1 MSNAK
6 AHSERGRVERRI
18 RALRESLE
26 KLGVSTTVPMTC
38 MQWDTLFSRIS
49 NALDNLPLARGD
61 NTNGSALGYE
71 IINFNRL
78 KLGRNNSRSLEG
90 YGIDLDMSSNF
101 TKILDR
107 NRSVYQQWYQT
118 FIDNVHL
125 LNLRPNKWL
134 KSGRLPVSGD
144 IVLFVFNDG
153 NCAKESICW
162 KLGKVV
168 DVTGTK
174 VTLKYSIRAKTEQIL
189 VRSVRDISIVYS
201 VGEMLSNTVDHF
213 NECVKSSQLSQDP
226 EN

>member
-1 MSNAK
+1 M
-6 AHSERGRVERRI
+6 ERRI
-18 RALRESLE
+18 HALRESLE

-38 MQWDTLFSRIS
+38 MQWETLFSRIS
-49 NALDNLPLARGD
+49 NALDNLPLARRD
-61 NTNGSALGYE
+61 NSTGSALGYE
-71 IINFNRL
+71 IITPNRL
-78 KLGRNNSRSLEG
+78 KLGRNNTRSLEG
-90 YGIDLDMSSNF
+90 NEIDLDMSSNF

-107 NRSVYQQWYQT
+107 NRSIYQQLYQT

-134 KSGRLPVSGD
+134 KSGRLPLSGD

-168 DVTGTK
+168 DVLGTK
-174 VTLKYSIRAKTEQIL
+174 VTLRYSIRTKAEQTL

-201 VGEMLSNTVDHF
+201 VGEMLRNTVDHF
-213 NECVKSSQLSQDP
+213 N
-226 EN
+226 

>member
-1 MSNAK
+1 
-6 AHSERGRVERRI
+6 
-18 RALRESLE
+18 
-26 KLGVSTTVPMTC
+26 

-61 NTNGSALGYE
+61 NINESALGYE
-71 IINFNRL
+71 IITPNRL

-90 YGIDLDMSSNF
+90 NGIDLEMSSNF

-107 NRSVYQQWYQT
+107 NHSIYQQWYQT
-118 FIDNVHL
+118 FIDKVHL
-125 LNLRPNKWL
+125 LNIHPNKWL

-144 IVLFVFNDG
+144 IVLFVINDG

-174 VTLKYSIRAKTEQIL
+174 VTLKYSIKAKTEQTV

-201 VGEMLSNTVDHF
+201 VGEMLSNTVEHF
-213 NECVKSSQLSQDP
+213 KECVKLSQLSQDP